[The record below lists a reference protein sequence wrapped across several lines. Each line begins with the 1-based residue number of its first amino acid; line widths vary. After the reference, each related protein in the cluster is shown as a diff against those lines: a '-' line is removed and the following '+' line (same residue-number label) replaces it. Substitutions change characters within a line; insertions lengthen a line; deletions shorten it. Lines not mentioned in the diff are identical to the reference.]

1 MTSQLDNQVQAVER
15 KINKNFAFLVQKE
28 KASKFRGA
36 ILEGSSRSGKTIS
49 SVDFC
54 IYIGTRLGTG
64 LTINV
69 LKETYNSFKTTLYDD
84 FNKRMIDFG
93 LSSPFEKSKE
103 VTTFQLLGN
112 KVNLIGCDKES
123 KFQGASCDY
132 LYMNEMLDI
141 ERAIFDQS
149 EMRCRRFWWGDYNPK
164 VTSHWVYEAVIPRDD
179 VAFLHST
186 FLDNPFISDTERNK
200 ILSYEPTPNN
210 YRQGTADP
218 YKWKVYGLGVR
229 AAMEGL
235 IFPDVTWINEFPSDC
250 DEETYGLDFGYTSAP
265 SALVRIGVRGRNLF
279 LQKKL
284 YTPTRDPEV
293 LGKFLEVLLPEGKWA
308 WADSAD
314 PGMITELQSQGFGIY
329 GAHKFRGSVVF
340 GNALINKFNVHVVRD
355 DDFRKEQ
362 ENYKY
367 KEINGIKI
375 NEPID
380 EWNHLWDASR
390 YGVLSEFR
398 YYLGE

>member
-1 MTSQLDNQVQAVER
+1 MQR

-28 KASKFRGA
+28 KDPNIRGV

-54 IYIGTRLGTG
+54 IYIGARIGQNF
-64 LTINV
+64 TINI

-84 FNKRMIDFG
+84 FHKRLTSFG
-93 LSSPFEKSKE
+93 LPSPFEKSKE
-103 VTTFQLLGN
+103 VSVFNILGN

-123 KFQGASCDY
+123 KFQGASSDF

-141 ERAIFDQS
+141 DKGIFNHS

-164 VTSHWVYEAVIPRDD
+164 VTSHWVYDNVIPRED

-186 FLDNPFISDTERNK
+186 FKDNPFISDLEKSK
-200 ILSYEPTPNN
+200 ILGYEPTKHN
-210 YRQGTADP
+210 RERGTADD
-218 YKWKVYGLGVR
+218 YSWKVYGLGVR

-235 IFPDVTWINEFPSDC
+235 IFPKVTWVNEFPDSLDA
-250 DEETYGLDFGYTSAP
+250 EIYGLDFGYTNSP
-265 SALVRIGVRGRNLF
+265 SALVRLGLKGRD
-279 LQKKL
+279 L
-284 YTPTRDPEV
+284 YLENRLYCPTPTPDD
-293 LGKFLEVLLPEGKWA
+293 LAKALEVTLPENAYA

-314 PGMITELQSQGFGIY
+314 PDMITELKSKGFGIY
-329 GAHKFRGSVVF
+329 GAHKPRGSIVF
-340 GNALINKFNVHVVRD
+340 GNALLNKFNIHIIRD
-355 DDFRKEQ
+355 NDFRKEQ

-367 KEINGIKI
+367 KEVNGIKL

-380 EWNHLWDASR
+380 KWNHLWDASR
-390 YGVLSEFR
+390 YAALSELRF
-398 YYLGE
+398 LA